1 MSARGGEID
10 GRKRRRKRKGNSSN
24 SPHDPDRKL
33 RSSRLHPPS
42 GPFSRVHFSPLVL
55 DPPRVLLRGGI
66 RLVRDALPERNR
78 RREFARV
85 EGCPREGEQA
95 TSDGTTFP
103 LPPDH
108 VIRPVSRLLVLFHQK
123 HFNPNFP
130 PESKTRRGS
139 FRYYSRRRVH
149 RPFILLSYVPS
160 HFSRDARGETN
171 QFLLPFPRIVHDRP
185 NRLDPSAC
193 SRFFVLLFLF
203 ASSIGRFSFSL
214 SLSLFL
220 SPRRGRLIPSTT
232 AILSAREDGTMEAT
246 RPGDRSLLD
255 KALTR

>member
-66 RLVRDALPERNR
+66 RLMRDALPERNR

-103 LPPDH
+103 LPPLPPDH

-123 HFNPNFP
+123 HFSRTFHRSQRLAVARSVIIPVVAFIAPSSFFRTFRHTFRETREARRTSFFFP
-130 PESKTRRGS
+130 SRG
-139 FRYYSRRRVH
+139 
-149 RPFILLSYVPS
+149 PF
-160 HFSRDARGETN
+160 T
-171 QFLLPFPRIVHDRP
+171 
-185 NRLDPSAC
+185 
-193 SRFFVLLFLF
+193 
-203 ASSIGRFSFSL
+203 IGRI
-214 SLSLFL
+214 
-220 SPRRGRLIPSTT
+220 G
-232 AILSAREDGTMEAT
+232 
-246 RPGDRSLLD
+246 
-255 KALTR
+255 